1 MRNLASALQMRKA
14 TKGVLLTSSS
24 LTNKDAVDTAHQIGT
39 IVLVDGEQL
48 AQLMIEYDLG
58 VATEA
63 THAVKKVDQDFFDD
77 WT

>member
-1 MRNLASALQMRKA
+1 MRKA
-14 TKGVLLTSSS
+14 TKGVLITTGSFSS
-24 LTNKDAVDTAHQIGT
+24 DALETARQIGT

-48 AQLMIEYDLG
+48 AQLMIEFGLG

-63 THAVKKVDQDFFDD
+63 TYAVKRVDQDFFDD

>member
-1 MRNLASALQMRKA
+1 MHKA
-14 TKGVLLTSSS
+14 TKGVLITTSSF
-24 LTNKDAVDTAHQIGT
+24 TKDAITTARQIGT

-63 THAVKKVDQDFFDD
+63 VYPVKKVDQDFFDE
-77 WT
+77 WS